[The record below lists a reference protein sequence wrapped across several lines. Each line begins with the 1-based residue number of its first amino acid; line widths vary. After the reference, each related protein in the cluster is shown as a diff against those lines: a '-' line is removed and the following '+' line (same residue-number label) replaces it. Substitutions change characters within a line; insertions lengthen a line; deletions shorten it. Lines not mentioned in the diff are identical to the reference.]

1 MGVLSDWSM
10 TPTNNNRP
18 FMQLLT
24 HSQQKQ
30 QSLLNFTVKS
40 GGETVVS
47 FLEACSQS
55 DPVSDVVDVSMEQV
69 ISDKMDTYQLK
80 AWTVRLPDPTRSQVC
95 EVCTLDP
102 YEWWTYQRK
111 IGNSFPLLY
120 EVWQSVSNRPM
131 SSDRLSST
139 LTQHLMF

>member
-1 MGVLSDWSM
+1 MGVLSVWSM
-10 TPTNNNRP
+10 SPTNRSRP

-30 QSLLNFTVKS
+30 QSLLNFTDRS

-69 ISDKMDTYQLK
+69 ISDEMDTYHLK
-80 AWTVRLPDPTRSQVC
+80 DWTVRLPDPTRSQVC
-95 EVCTLDP
+95 EVCTLEDP
-102 YEWWTYQRK
+102 DEWWTYQRK

-120 EVWQSVSNRPM
+120 EV
-131 SSDRLSST
+131 
-139 LTQHLMF
+139 